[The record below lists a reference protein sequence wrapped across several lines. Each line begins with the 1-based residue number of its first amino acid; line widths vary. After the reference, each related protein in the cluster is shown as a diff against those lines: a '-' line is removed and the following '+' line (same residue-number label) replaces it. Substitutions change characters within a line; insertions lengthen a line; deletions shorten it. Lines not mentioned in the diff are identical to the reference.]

1 MPSGTTSGGLSHLK
15 NVIEVLLKS
24 PFLSKVCT
32 NTFYQSAGAK
42 SFTPTT
48 SLRIGKHV
56 LTCDKIINA
65 KSLWSYCIKN
75 CDF

>member
-1 MPSGTTSGGLSHLK
+1 MPSGATSGGLSHLK

-24 PFLSKVCT
+24 PFLRKVCT

-48 SLRIGKHV
+48 SLRSIGKQKHV
-56 LTCDKIINA
+56 LTCDKITDTN
-65 KSLWSYCIKN
+65 SLLELLY
-75 CDF
+75 